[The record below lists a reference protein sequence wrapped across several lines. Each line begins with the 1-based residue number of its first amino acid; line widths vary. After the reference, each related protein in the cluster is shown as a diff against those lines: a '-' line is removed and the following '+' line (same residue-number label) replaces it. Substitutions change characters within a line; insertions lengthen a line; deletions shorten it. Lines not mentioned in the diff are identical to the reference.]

1 MPCFPW
7 AESLPFERTVVQG
20 DRGTGPPTMT
30 EIPALAL
37 SHPRSLSFMAQ
48 VVVSPWSFPTPVGL
62 LKFPNLGCSN

>member
-1 MPCFPW
+1 M
-7 AESLPFERTVVQG
+7 RG

-48 VVVSPWSFPTPVGL
+48 VVVSLWSFPTPVGL
-62 LKFPNLGCSN
+62 LKFSDLGSSN